1 MTMTDPIADF
11 LTRLRNAN
19 SAYHD
24 EVTLPHSK
32 IKANIAEILKS
43 EGYISDFRTED
54 ARVGKSLVVQLK
66 YGPSR
71 ERSIAGLRRVS
82 KPGLRVYAKST
93 NLPRVLG
100 GLGVAIISTSSGL
113 LTDRQAATTGRGR
126 RSPRVRV
133 VAGWE
138 QQLCRVLVSSRSRFP
153 PGST

>member
-19 SAYHD
+19 SAFHD
-24 EVTLPHSK
+24 EVTLPSSK
-32 IKANIAEILKS
+32 IKVNIAEILKR
-43 EGYISDFRTED
+43 EGYITEYRTED
-54 ARVGKSLVVQLK
+54 AEIGKNLVVTLK

-93 NLPRVLG
+93 NLPKVLG

-113 LTDRQAATTGRGR
+113 LTDRQAANQGVG
-126 RSPRVRV
+126 
-133 VAGWE
+133 GE
-138 QQLCRVLVSSRSRFP
+138 VLAYVW
-153 PGST
+153 